1 MTPSTTDQ
9 LYFFSVAHIT
19 NDHGTTFTYGINLYT
34 HTYYLSKTLGINDC
48 RQLDTYP
55 PLDPALLNEL
65 CFIITEIEITYQK
78 RPSLEFIN
86 REIVR
91 ILGRIRNP
99 LLSILN
105 VTT

>member
-1 MTPSTTDQ
+1 
-9 LYFFSVAHIT
+9 
-19 NDHGTTFTYGINLYT
+19 
-34 HTYYLSKTLGINDC
+34 
-48 RQLDTYP
+48 
-55 PLDPALLNEL
+55 LLNEL